1 MYLGKG
7 DVGENALKLLMISRN
22 ESGRERDWESVSV
35 VKEREGR
42 WWQSQISITPP
53 CSEEGGEMSE
63 SRYKEVESLLTMI
76 RSGSSRHSEA
86 AALFLD
92 ELAAM
97 VSHGNL
103 HNKVEVSVVS
113 TKNEE
118 LMTEAKKKKEETE
131 QMKLK
136 WQTFTCIL

>member
-1 MYLGKG
+1 MVTVINLYY
-7 DVGENALKLLMISRN
+7 
-22 ESGRERDWESVSV
+22 
-35 VKEREGR
+35 
-42 WWQSQISITPP
+42 
-53 CSEEGGEMSE
+53 SEEGGEMSE

-76 RSGSSRHSEA
+76 RGGSSRHSEA

-113 TKNEE
+113 KKNEE
-118 LMTEAKKKKEETE
+118 LVTEVKKKKEET
-131 QMKLK
+131 
-136 WQTFTCIL
+136 